1 MRITGFRLSEM
12 KRNVI
17 FILLAALLLT
27 PWPVAYAYG
36 DSIGVNSTVQIVA
49 AEQDA
54 MPKWNAY
61 GGAIGSVIPGDLF
74 YIDTD
79 NATVDNT
86 FTLYITNT
94 NELVQ
99 DYRYITLNIG
109 IYIQKNNGEWEK
121 ITPGDDYAADVYLTM
136 KNGQI
141 DFTLPSYGNYIV
153 TIDKGCFYC
162 YGAGR
167 KNAVPTFYLTMN

>member
-1 MRITGFRLSEM
+1 M
-12 KRNVI
+12 KRNAI
-17 FILLAALLLT
+17 FILLAALFLT

-36 DSIGVNSTVQIVA
+36 DSIGVSSPVQITA
-49 AEQDA
+49 AEQEA

-61 GGAIGSVIPGDLF
+61 GGAIGSVMPGDLF

-94 NELVQ
+94 DELVHG
-99 DYRYITLNIG
+99 YRYITLNVG
-109 IYIQKNNGEWEK
+109 IYVQINDDAWKK
-121 ITPGDDYAADVYLTM
+121 ITPGDDYTADTYLTM

-141 DFTLPSYGNYIV
+141 DFTLPGYGNYKV

-162 YGAGR
+162 YASD
-167 KNAVPTFYLTMN
+167 KKIATPTFYLTMN